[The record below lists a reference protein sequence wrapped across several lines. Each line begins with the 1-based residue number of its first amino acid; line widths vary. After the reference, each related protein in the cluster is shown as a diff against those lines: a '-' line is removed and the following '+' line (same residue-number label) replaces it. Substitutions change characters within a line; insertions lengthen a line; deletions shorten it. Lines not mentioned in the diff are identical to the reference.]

1 MKIIKLYKY
10 LSINRPECWHYR
22 RQLIAD
28 RKLYFSDPT
37 NFNDPLDCN
46 IAAAAKLKGMLY
58 KCKVFCLS
66 KDNCNDFLMFAHYAD
81 GHRGFRL
88 TFEVDEDMTLG
99 EIGVLGRGRGV
110 VYVPKLPDDFDTSN
124 IHLSLFMKLDAWK
137 YEAEYR
143 ILAAQVDQIEYDENS
158 LIEVAFGC
166 RMNPDFEPVIRKWVT
181 EGAHRRV
188 KFLKVKLSKRPEGYE
203 YEEI

>member
-1 MKIIKLYKY
+1 
-10 LSINRPECWHYR
+10 
-22 RQLIAD
+22 
-28 RKLYFSDPT
+28 
-37 NFNDPLDCN
+37 
-46 IAAAAKLKGMLY
+46 
-58 KCKVFCLS
+58 
-66 KDNCNDFLMFAHYAD
+66 
-81 GHRGFRL
+81 
-88 TFEVDEDMTLG
+88 
-99 EIGVLGRGRGV
+99 
-110 VYVPKLPDDFDTSN
+110 
-124 IHLSLFMKLDAWK
+124 MKLDAWK